1 LTASKTRK
9 KVGEWWI
16 GWIEGYGYSSVMQWM
31 PVGNTSGFG
40 SLTDSY
46 HLNISGDFD
55 GDGRDEILMY
65 SSSDGDWWLIKINGT
80 RGPPPSYFLKTIKIG
95 KAIKIGNLADPFHE
109 VIPDKFVRV
118 TGQTPQSELLAIR
131 YGNPTRKVWQ
141 ITVTLSLVSI
151 KQLRERF

>member
-1 LTASKTRK
+1 MTASKTRK

-65 SSSDGDWWLIKINGT
+65 SSSDGDWWLIKIDGT
-80 RGPPPSYFLKTIKIG
+80 RGPLPNYSLKTIKIG
-95 KAIKIGNLADPFHE
+95 DRHRLPDTGNLADPFHE
-109 VIPDKFVRV
+109 VISDKLL
-118 TGQTPQSELLAIR
+118 ELQVK
-131 YGNPTRKVWQ
+131 NH
-141 ITVTLSLVSI
+141 S
-151 KQLRERF
+151 